1 MKRRL
6 ELTEYDALMA
16 VPLGNTMKRQKSDA
30 TASGK
35 AGYDNKMEVNDYH
48 HPLQVDSEHG
58 CVEENKRSI
67 TKHKTTEERL
77 ELNRQR
83 ARDIRKRKK
92 MMIKDMQEQL
102 VLLTMEKEKLRT
114 ENQIQKEEIKLLRK
128 SAQLLVSN
136 KRAVTI
142 PSAPPTTRLSNSDI
156 LNLINGMG
164 NVDDRLAEILLAP
177 RLSASIGGN
186 NAASLYSSML
196 PAPAADPLHQVYQQQ
211 QQHQHHTYPY
221 GN

>member
-1 MKRRL
+1 MEGHMKRRL
-6 ELTEYDALMA
+6 ELSEYDELMT
-16 VPLGNTMKRQKSDA
+16 VPLGNPTKRQKNEAAANRKS
-30 TASGK
+30 
-35 AGYDNKMEVNDYH
+35 GYDNKTEVNDYH

-67 TKHKTTEERL
+67 TKQKTTEERL

-142 PSAPPTTRLSNSDI
+142 PTAPPPTRLSNSDI
-156 LNLINGMG
+156 LNIINGMG
-164 NVDDRLAEILLAP
+164 NNVDDRLSEILMAP
-177 RLSASIGGN
+177 RLSANIGGN

-196 PAPAADPLHQVYQQQ
+196 PSPAADPLHQAY
-211 QQHQHHTYPY
+211 QHHTYPY